1 MFSVAIEN
9 ARDINY
15 FTEKLTDCLLTG
27 TIPLYYGC
35 PNVGDFFDMN
45 GIIIFESMEEL
56 HEILD
61 SLTPELYESKLE
73 SVKENFKRVFNYP
86 TDTNSM
92 FNLYY
97 KNLINE

>member
-1 MFSVAIEN
+1 
-9 ARDINY
+9 
-15 FTEKLTDCLLTG
+15 LTG

-45 GIIIFESMEEL
+45 GIIIFESIEEL
-56 HEILD
+56 HLILN
-61 SLTPELYESKLE
+61 SLTLELYESKLE
-73 SVKENFKRVFNYP
+73 SVRGNFKRVFNYP